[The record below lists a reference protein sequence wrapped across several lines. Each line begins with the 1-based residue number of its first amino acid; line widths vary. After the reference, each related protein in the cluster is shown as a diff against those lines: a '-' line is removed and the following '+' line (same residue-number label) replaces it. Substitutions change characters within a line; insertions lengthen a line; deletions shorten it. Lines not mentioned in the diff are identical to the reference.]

1 MSRPNY
7 LSANTVRSLQIFGRA
22 ARQCAG
28 PIVKLTWLRRL
39 PGGTSDDKAEARH
52 HPRFLFLAISPTLG
66 EVTVMDVEFSIWL
79 ATRTR
84 WAHLTKAISM
94 SAVPR
99 VGEFVK
105 FANKELGDYFAYSVK
120 QVTYRESG
128 QIEVW
133 TELLENIDDRG
144 YSFEDETE
152 FDEYLASYVAEGWTC
167 SRGVQPNRRFLH
179 DTSEPTAEDSA
190 PQT

>member
-1 MSRPNY
+1 
-7 LSANTVRSLQIFGRA
+7 
-22 ARQCAG
+22 
-28 PIVKLTWLRRL
+28 
-39 PGGTSDDKAEARH
+39 
-52 HPRFLFLAISPTLG
+52 
-66 EVTVMDVEFSIWL
+66 MDIQFSIWL

-84 WAHLTKAISM
+84 WAHLIKVISM

-133 TELLENIDDRG
+133 TKLLENINDRG
-144 YSFEDETE
+144 YSFEDERE
-152 FDEYLASYVAEGWTC
+152 FDEYLASYLAEGWTC
-167 SRGVQPNRRFLH
+167 SRGVQLNRRFLG
-179 DTSEPTAEDSA
+179 DKSQSTAEDPS
-190 PQT
+190 PRT